1 MACNNDIYSG
11 GLRNVF
17 SILILS
23 PFTIMFFFG
32 MKILEWRISTLKS
45 KIPFTTSLVN
55 LPEIKSW
62 SAFSK
67 QSLYRYLRI
76 VKTAGLEIS
85 QPALHPNSTEVHHR
99 ITVRSRT
106 KIFHR

>member
-1 MACNNDIYSG
+1 
-11 GLRNVF
+11 
-17 SILILS
+17 
-23 PFTIMFFFG
+23 MFFFG